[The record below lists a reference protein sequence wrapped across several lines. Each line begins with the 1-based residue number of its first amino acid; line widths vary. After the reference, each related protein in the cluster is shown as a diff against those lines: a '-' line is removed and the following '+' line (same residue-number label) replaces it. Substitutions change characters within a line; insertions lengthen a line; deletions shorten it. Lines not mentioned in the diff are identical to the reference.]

1 MHHLTDLK
9 WKLLPFVGLQTL
21 RQTRAGFHSAGKYNF
36 KAVENVWNRLYGEN
50 SFEKQFNIRHV
61 EEVSEECETR
71 HVVSQLQQIQ
81 LKSDIQGKVK
91 F

>member
-1 MHHLTDLK
+1 MD
-9 WKLLPFVGLQTL
+9 
-21 RQTRAGFHSAGKYNF
+21 
-36 KAVENVWNRLYGEN
+36 RLYGEN

-61 EEVSEECETR
+61 EDVSEECESR
-71 HVVSQLQQIQ
+71 QVVSQVQQIQ